1 MRKKRILIVCPYDNG
16 TIGKCSLNLWKAI
29 ETLHEVEVKCIVK
42 HHFANGYP
50 EFAGCEV
57 YSNIPP
63 KGGIGNL
70 TSIRSQINW
79 LRRQKKIFK
88 PDITIST
95 LFSCSALNVLAGGS
109 NTKIGIFHSPHYQ
122 AKAHGR
128 FAYAFTLFYYKFL
141 FPHLDRLF
149 CVSNE
154 VKRSIIKSF
163 PGIDPKKVSVV
174 YNAHDIED
182 IRRKGGEEIEDA
194 KEKEIFTHPTFVYVG
209 RFDRNK
215 APERA
220 LRAFSALPADY
231 DAHLVY
237 IGGGNERYQ
246 KELEEEATRLDVS
259 DRVHFLGHKSNPYIY
274 LSKATALVSCSYSE
288 GLPGVI
294 IEALVLGT
302 PTIATNSS
310 EGIWEIL
317 SCDKDFDRNMKEN
330 YVASAGIITPNSG
343 DSDHDIKCLNKAM
356 YLTMTTDSKTKIDD
370 RFIEKVSFAN
380 VAKHYISTCEE

>member
-1 MRKKRILIVCPYDNG
+1 MRKLRILIVCPYDNG

-29 ETLHEVEVKCIVK
+29 ETVPDVEVQCIVK
-42 HHFANGYP
+42 HHFPNGYP
-50 EFAGCEV
+50 EFSGCEV
-57 YSNIPP
+57 YSNLPP

-70 TSIRSQINW
+70 TSMGSQINW
-79 LRRQKKIFK
+79 LRKQKKHFS

-95 LFSCSALNVLAGGS
+95 LFSCSALNVLAGGKD
-109 NTKIGIFHSPHYQ
+109 TKTGIFHSPHYQ

-154 VKRSIIKSF
+154 VKRSIVESF
-163 PGIDPKKVSVV
+163 PEIDPKKVSVV

-182 IRRKGGEEIEDA
+182 IHRKGSEAIEDS
-194 KEKEIFTHPTFVYVG
+194 KEEEIFTHPILVYVG

-220 LRAFSALPADY
+220 LRAFSALPADN
-231 DAHLVY
+231 DAHLAY
-237 IGGGNERYQ
+237 IGGGNEDYQ
-246 KELEEEATRLDVS
+246 KELEEEATRLGIS
-259 DRVHFLGHKSNPYIY
+259 DRVHFLGHKSNPYKY
-274 LSKATALVSCSYSE
+274 LSKAQALVSSSFSE

-294 IEALVLGT
+294 IEALALGT

-317 SCDKDFDRNMKEN
+317 SCDKDYDRNLKEN

-343 DSDHDIKCLNKAM
+343 DYDHDIKCLNKAM
-356 YLTMTTDSKTKIDD
+356 YLTLTTDSKTRIDD

-380 VAKHYISTCEE
+380 VAKHYISTCEK